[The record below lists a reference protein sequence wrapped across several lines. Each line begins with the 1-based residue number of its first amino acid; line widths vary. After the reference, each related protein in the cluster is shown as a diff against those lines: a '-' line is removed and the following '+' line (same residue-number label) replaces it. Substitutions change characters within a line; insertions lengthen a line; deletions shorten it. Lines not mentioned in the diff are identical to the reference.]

1 MATPRTL
8 RRAVSD
14 EDKEQRRQ
22 DILAAALEVFA
33 AKGYHETTMADIA
46 RGTGLSYGV
55 VYWYFESKDDLFQA
69 LMSLEEQT
77 LRDRISVAVVEAGQ
91 GDIGALLRTVVRTI
105 FEHFDEHPAST
116 RLLFRD
122 TQAFGERFERHLSD
136 IFSRFIADLEA
147 LVVDAQRRGYL
158 RDAPPRMVAYS
169 CAALTSQIA
178 LRRQRSDEGLS
189 AADAADFTVGLLIDG
204 LRPRTDGAGAEG
216 ASPKTRRRSTAGART
231 SRA

>member
-22 DILAAALEVFA
+22 DILAAALEVFS

-55 VYWYFESKDDLFQA
+55 VYWYFESKDDLFQE
-69 LMSLEEQT
+69 LMTLEEQT

-91 GDIGALLRTVVRTI
+91 SNVGALLRTVVRTI
-105 FEHFDEHPAST
+105 FEYFEEHPAST

-122 TQAFGERFERHLSD
+122 TPAFGDRFERHLSD
-136 IFSRFIADLEA
+136 MFSRFIADLEA
-147 LVVDAQRRGYL
+147 LVVDAQQRGYL

-189 AADAADFTVGLLIDG
+189 AADAADFTVGLLLDG
-204 LRPRTDGAGAEG
+204 LRPRTDGAGADG
-216 ASPKTRRRSTAGART
+216 ANKEPRRRATADARKST
-231 SRA
+231 S